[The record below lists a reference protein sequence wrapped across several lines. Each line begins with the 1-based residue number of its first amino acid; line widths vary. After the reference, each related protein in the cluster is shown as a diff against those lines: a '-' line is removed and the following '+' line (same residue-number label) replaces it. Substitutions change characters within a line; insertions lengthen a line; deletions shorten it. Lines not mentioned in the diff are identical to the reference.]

1 MINVI
6 DNRNFE
12 DYKPQVKDLN
22 IGEFFEYDNQ
32 LYVLVYEGSPTNFVC
47 FNFHTGRAKYFCGT
61 EEVEIVENITVTI
74 ENN

>member
-6 DNRNFE
+6 DNRKSK
-12 DYKPQVKDLN
+12 DYKPQIMDLN

-32 LYVLVYEGSPTNFVC
+32 LYVLVYEGSSTNFGC
-47 FNFHTGRAKYFCGT
+47 FNFHTGFTKYFCGI
-61 EEVEIVENITVTI
+61 EEVEVIKNITVTI